1 MPANHS
7 LDDSLPRARRAPE
20 TSRLRLVSIAV
31 GVALVVAACGGADD
45 GETESTQDLLEELEG
60 RPLSP
65 AEVAER
71 TEVFD
76 LLCGL
81 DDDVLVA
88 VWSELSPAD
97 FEFQDIVF
105 TSACPERLPLY
116 AEETGRFVVDDNENN
131 DDDDND
137 DETDG

>member
-1 MPANHS
+1 MSAPES
-7 LDDSLPRARRAPE
+7 DDGRRARRA
-20 TSRLRLVSIAV
+20 LRTARAAV
-31 GVALVVAACGGADD
+31 IALVTAVAIAACGGADD
-45 GETESTQDLLEELEG
+45 GDTESTQDLLEELEG
-60 RPLSP
+60 RELSP

-81 DDDVLVA
+81 DDDVLIA
-88 VWSELSPAD
+88 VWSELPATD

-116 AEETGRFVVDDNENN
+116 AEHTGRFIVEGEAG
-131 DDDDND
+131 DDD
-137 DETDG
+137 G